1 MIKVYF
7 KRIITIISL
16 IAIPLSVCF
25 LTQNYTDNDSQ
36 RLSGFYQEEKN
47 SLDMVMIGAS
57 DVYNAYSPALAYKQY
72 GYTSY
77 PYAFGSDN
85 LFLFKSQI
93 NEIFKTQNP
102 SLIVIDL
109 NAAISLERSFYDTIH
124 DTENNDFDIVLRRYT
139 DNIPLSENKI
149 ETVSKFG
156 LNDDVLSYYVPFIM
170 HHGSFN
176 CIPST
181 VEKYAQISREYTYLK
196 GIYASNHQLE
206 PAQLYDINGDYQEE
220 PIFSDDEAELRSFL
234 EYCSGLDCKVLFTKI
249 PHRIVNDDKYKRFL
263 KGNYLKSIV
272 ESYGFD
278 YLNFDHCFSEIGL
291 DVNTDFADDG
301 HLNALGQRKFTNYF
315 GKIVD
320 DKYLVNRISQSQNNV
335 DRWNQCIYYTDEFYK
350 YYDEVSKEVSL
361 NETSDLINTLSSR
374 IDTNK

>member
-1 MIKVYF
+1 MIKVYI
-7 KRIITIISL
+7 KRFITIVSL

-25 LTQNYTDNDSQ
+25 FTQNYTDNDSQ
-36 RLSGFYQEEKN
+36 RLSGFYQEEEN

-57 DVYNAYSPALAYKQY
+57 DVYNAYSSALAYKEY

-93 NEIFKTQNP
+93 NEILKSQKP
-102 SLIVIDL
+102 SLIVVDL
-109 NAAISLERSFYDTIH
+109 NAAISLARSFYDTIH
-124 DTENNDFDIVLRRYT
+124 DTENNEFDIVLRRYT
-139 DNIPLSENKI
+139 DNIPLSDNKI

-156 LNDDVLSYYVPFIM
+156 FNDDVLSYYVPFIM

-181 VEKYAQISREYTYLK
+181 IEKYAQISRDYTYLK
-196 GIYASNHQLE
+196 GVYASNHQLK
-206 PAQLYDINGDYQEE
+206 PAQLYNIDGDYQEE
-220 PIFSDDEAELRSFL
+220 PIFADDEIELRSFL
-234 EYCSGLDCKVLFTKI
+234 EYCKGLESKVLFTKI

-278 YLNFDHCFSEIGL
+278 YLNFDHYFSEIGL

-301 HLNALGQRKFTNYF
+301 HLNAIGQRKFTDYF
-315 GKIVD
+315 GKILD
-320 DKYLVNRISQSQNNV
+320 DQYLVDRINQSPNNA
-335 DRWNQCIYYTDEFYK
+335 DRWEQCVVYTDEFYK
-350 YYDEVSKEVSL
+350 YYDEASEEVALS
-361 NETSDLINTLSSR
+361 ETRGLIKTLSNR
-374 IDTNK
+374 LDN